1 MVSSVVDR
9 VLYTEAFLGAFRIP
23 PLFEAIIMMIMIS
36 PLSTSTVA
44 VSIQSAAAKALEPKK
59 ESSILRSNAVVDAAA
74 AHLFMLSTR
83 HSSSRQHCASM
94 AAHTPA
100 AIRPVTIS
108 TTNPFSEN
116 SAAWGCRRRLPPPMR
131 HAAAGAPPCASKP
144 MKWGPAFFDDGKKPV
159 GLGILVLCKHSTENR
174 LSNFSPA
181 VSLVVPWSRPFL
193 FLLFLLLLSNR
204 RSLSSPPRGPT
215 PSPTFPLTGPWLAF
229 RTQSQLYP
237 PNFEA
242 EAASLRGRRGG
253 FSSSPI
259 GNDDEPAQPLHWHR
273 KTMID
278 TWLQSLVHG
287 AQLPLA

>member
-1 MVSSVVDR
+1 M
-9 VLYTEAFLGAFRIP
+9 G
-23 PLFEAIIMMIMIS
+23 
-36 PLSTSTVA
+36 
-44 VSIQSAAAKALEPKK
+44 
-59 ESSILRSNAVVDAAA
+59 
-74 AHLFMLSTR
+74 
-83 HSSSRQHCASM
+83 
-94 AAHTPA
+94 
-100 AIRPVTIS
+100 
-108 TTNPFSEN
+108 
-116 SAAWGCRRRLPPPMR
+116 LPPSL
-131 HAAAGAPPCASKP
+131 AATDAPRSRLRALPPCASKP

-159 GLGILVLCKHSTENR
+159 GLGILVLCKHSTKNR

-193 FLLFLLLLSNR
+193 FLLFLFLLLLSNR

-215 PSPTFPLTGPWLAF
+215 PSPTFPPTGPWLAF

>member
-1 MVSSVVDR
+1 M
-9 VLYTEAFLGAFRIP
+9 G
-23 PLFEAIIMMIMIS
+23 
-36 PLSTSTVA
+36 
-44 VSIQSAAAKALEPKK
+44 
-59 ESSILRSNAVVDAAA
+59 
-74 AHLFMLSTR
+74 
-83 HSSSRQHCASM
+83 
-94 AAHTPA
+94 
-100 AIRPVTIS
+100 
-108 TTNPFSEN
+108 
-116 SAAWGCRRRLPPPMR
+116 LPPSC
-131 HAAAGAPPCASKP
+131 AATDAPRSRLRALPPCASKP

-159 GLGILVLCKHSTENR
+159 GLGILVLCKHSTKNR

-193 FLLFLLLLSNR
+193 FLLFLFLLLLSNR

-215 PSPTFPLTGPWLAF
+215 PSPTFPPTGPWLAF

>member
-1 MVSSVVDR
+1 MVCR
-9 VLYTEAFLGAFRIP
+9 RA
-23 PLFEAIIMMIMIS
+23 
-36 PLSTSTVA
+36 VA
-44 VSIQSAAAKALEPKK
+44 CRHRCASAAA
-59 ESSILRSNAVVDAAA
+59 AAP
-74 AHLFMLSTR
+74 R
-83 HSSSRQHCASM
+83 
-94 AAHTPA
+94 
-100 AIRPVTIS
+100 
-108 TTNPFSEN
+108 
-116 SAAWGCRRRLPPPMR
+116 
-131 HAAAGAPPCASKP
+131 CASKP

-174 LSNFSPA
+174 LSNFLPC
-181 VSLVVPWSRPFL
+181 SLPCRPLVPSFPF

-215 PSPTFPLTGPWLAF
+215 PSPTFPPTDPWLAF

-278 TWLQSLVHG
+278 TWLQLCTRRNS
-287 AQLPLA
+287 AAAYCS

>member
-1 MVSSVVDR
+1 MPSSTPPPRHQRHAAVHAKHGIAATASTAR
-9 VLYTEAFLGAFRIP
+9 RWRRGA
-23 PLFEAIIMMIMIS
+23 L
-36 PLSTSTVA
+36 
-44 VSIQSAAAKALEPKK
+44 
-59 ESSILRSNAVVDAAA
+59 
-74 AHLFMLSTR
+74 
-83 HSSSRQHCASM
+83 
-94 AAHTPA
+94 A

-108 TTNPFSEN
+108 TTNPFSEKL
-116 SAAWGCRRRLPPPMR
+116 SCMGLPPSRVPPSMRQCRRI
-131 HAAAGAPPCASKP
+131 AAAPPPCASKP
-144 MKWGPAFFDDGKKPV
+144 MKWGPAFFDDGKKQPV

-181 VSLVVPWSRPFL
+181 VSLVVPWSRPFF
-193 FLLFLLLLSNR
+193 FLLFLSNR

-215 PSPTFPLTGPWLAF
+215 PSPTFPPTGPWLAF
-229 RTQSQLYP
+229 RT
-237 PNFEA
+237 PNFES
-242 EAASLRGRRGG
+242 EAASLRGRRRGG